1 MAEIRDVALPN
12 TSDVYRPSDA
22 IVENSNVMAYARSR
36 GLSSYEELHQWT
48 LDNNEQ
54 FWADMASELEW
65 YQPWEKVLDDSN
77 KPFFKWFTGAKTNI
91 VHNAIDRHAA
101 SWRKNK
107 LAMVWEGEDGT
118 QRTFSY
124 HALNREVSKMA
135 NVLKSVGVK
144 KGDIVTIYL
153 PRIPELPMMMLA
165 CAKIGAAHSVV
176 YGGFSEAA
184 LADRLADAQS
194 KVLVTADG
202 GFMRGKIVELKKIAD
217 EAMARTPTVQTCL
230 VVKRTGHTINMEIGR
245 DLWLHELMG
254 LPIAAAECPTEVM
267 DAEDPLFILYTSGT
281 TGKPKGVV
289 HTHGGYMVGIYATL
303 KMVFDIKEE
312 DRYWCAADPGWITGH
327 SYIVYAPLI
336 TGATSFMYEGA
347 PNYPFP
353 DRWWSLVSKHS
364 ISILYTAPT
373 AIRGLMRF
381 GEAWP
386 SRHDLSSLRLLGS
399 VGEPINPEA
408 WKWFYSVIGKERCP
422 IMDTWWQTETGMF
435 MITPTPVVPL
445 KPGSATRPFLGIE
458 ADVVHEDGTPCSPN
472 EDGLLVIKRPWPAMM
487 RTILN
492 DPQRYVDTYWTR
504 ISGVYAAGDSARKDE
519 DGYIWVIGRLD
530 DVIKVSGYR
539 LGTAEVE
546 SALVSHPAVA
556 EAAAIGLPHEV
567 KGNAIHAFVILR
579 AGFDG
584 SPKLEEELRAHV
596 ATNLAP
602 LPGPMRSRSSACCL
616 RRARARLC
624 AACSRRAPRAS
635 PRAISPPSRSR
646 PYQRGAT
653 RRGGATL

>member
-36 GLSSYEELHQWT
+36 GFSSYEELYQWT

-65 YQPWEKVLDDSN
+65 FQPWEKVLDDSN
-77 KPFFKWFTGAKTNI
+77 KPFFKWFVGAKTNI

-202 GFMRGKIVELKKIAD
+202 GFMRGKVVELKKIAD
-217 EAMARTPTVQTCL
+217 EAMARTPSVQTCL

-254 LPIAAAECPTEVM
+254 LPIAAADCPTEVM

-408 WKWFYSVIGKERCP
+408 WKWFYSVIGKDHCP
-422 IMDTWWQTETGMF
+422 IMDTWWQTETGHF

-458 ADVVHEDGTPCSPN
+458 ADVVHEDGAPCGPN
-472 EDGLLVIKRPWPAMM
+472 EDGLLVIKRPWPGMM

-504 ISGVYAAGDSARKDE
+504 LPGMYAAGDSARKDE

-567 KGNAIHAFVILR
+567 KGNSIHAFVILR

-596 ATNLAP
+596 GHELGPIARPDAITFVSV
-602 LPGPMRSRSSACCL
+602 LPKTRSGKIMRRVL
-616 RRARARLC
+616 KARAQGL
-624 AACSRRAPRAS
+624 PEGD
-635 PRAISPPSRSR
+635 IS
-646 PYQRGAT
+646 
-653 RRGGATL
+653 TLEE

>member
-36 GLSSYEELHQWT
+36 GFSSYEELYQWT

-65 YQPWEKVLDDSN
+65 FQPWEKVLDDSN

-202 GFMRGKIVELKKIAD
+202 GFMRGKVVELKKIAD

-230 VVKRTGHTINMEIGR
+230 VIKRTGHTINMEIGR

-254 LPIAAAECPTEVM
+254 LPIAAADCPTEVM

-408 WKWFYSVIGKERCP
+408 WKWFYSVIGKDRCP
-422 IMDTWWQTETGMF
+422 IMDTWWQTETGHF

-458 ADVVHEDGTPCSPN
+458 ADVVHEDGTPCGPN
-472 EDGLLVIKRPWPAMM
+472 EDGLLVIKRPWPGMM

-504 ISGVYAAGDSARKDE
+504 LPGMYAAGDSARKDE

-567 KGNAIHAFVILR
+567 KGNSIHAFVILR

-596 ATNLAP
+596 GHELGPIARPDAITFVSV
-602 LPGPMRSRSSACCL
+602 LPKTRSGKIMRRVL
-616 RRARARLC
+616 KARAQGL
-624 AACSRRAPRAS
+624 PEGD
-635 PRAISPPSRSR
+635 IS
-646 PYQRGAT
+646 
-653 RRGGATL
+653 TLEE

>member
-36 GLSSYEELHQWT
+36 GFSSYEELYQWT

-54 FWADMASELEW
+54 FWADMASELDW
-65 YQPWEKVLDDSN
+65 FQPWEKVLDDSN
-77 KPFFKWFTGAKTNI
+77 KPFFNWFVGAKTNI

-217 EAMARTPTVQTCL
+217 EAMARTPSVQTCL
-230 VVKRTGHTINMEIGR
+230 VIKRTGHTINMELGR

-254 LPIAAAECPTEVM
+254 LPIAAADCPTEVM

-408 WKWFYSVIGKERCP
+408 WKWFYSVIGKDRCP

-458 ADVVHEDGTPCSPN
+458 ADVVHEDGTPCGPN
-472 EDGLLVIKRPWPAMM
+472 EDGLLVLKRPWPAMM

-504 ISGVYAAGDSARKDE
+504 IPGAYVAGDSARKDE

-579 AGFDG
+579 AGFEG
-584 SPKLEEELRAHV
+584 GPKLEEELRAHV
-596 ATNLAP
+596 GHELGPIARPDAITFVSV
-602 LPGPMRSRSSACCL
+602 LPKTRSGKIMRRVL
-616 RRARARLC
+616 KARAQGL
-624 AACSRRAPRAS
+624 PEGD
-635 PRAISPPSRSR
+635 IS
-646 PYQRGAT
+646 
-653 RRGGATL
+653 TLEE

>member
-36 GLSSYEELHQWT
+36 GFSSYEELYQWT

-65 YQPWEKVLDDSN
+65 FQPWEKVLDDSN
-77 KPFFKWFTGAKTNI
+77 KPFFKWFVGGKTNI

-101 SWRKNK
+101 SWRRNK

-217 EAMARTPTVQTCL
+217 EAMARTPSVQTCL
-230 VVKRTGHTINMEIGR
+230 VVKRTGHNVNMELGR

-254 LPIAAAECPTEVM
+254 LPIAAADCPTEVM

-327 SYIVYAPLI
+327 SYIVYSPLI
-336 TGATSFMYEGA
+336 IGATSFMYEGA

-408 WKWFYSVIGKERCP
+408 WKWFYSVIGKDRCP

-458 ADVVHEDGTPCSPN
+458 ADVVHEDGTPCGPN

-492 DPQRYVDTYWTR
+492 DPQRYVDTYWSR
-504 ISGVYAAGDSARKDE
+504 IPGVYAAGDSARKDE

-567 KGNAIHAFVILR
+567 KGNSIHAFVILR
-579 AGFDG
+579 AGFEG

-596 ATNLAP
+596 GHELGPIARPDAITFVSV
-602 LPGPMRSRSSACCL
+602 LPKTRSGKIMRRVL
-616 RRARARLC
+616 KARAQGL
-624 AACSRRAPRAS
+624 PEGD
-635 PRAISPPSRSR
+635 IS
-646 PYQRGAT
+646 
-653 RRGGATL
+653 TLEE

>member
-36 GLSSYEELHQWT
+36 GFSSYEELYQWT

-65 YQPWEKVLDDSN
+65 FQPWEQVLDDSN
-77 KPFFKWFTGAKTNI
+77 RPFFKWFTGAKTNI

-101 SWRKNK
+101 SWRRNK

-202 GFMRGKIVELKKIAD
+202 GFMRGKIIELKKIAD
-217 EAMARTPTVQTCL
+217 EAMARTPSVQTCL
-230 VVKRTGHTINMEIGR
+230 VIKRTGHNINMELGR

-254 LPIAAAECPTEVM
+254 LPIAAADCPTEVM

-303 KMVFDIKEE
+303 KMVFDIKED

-327 SYIVYAPLI
+327 SYIVYGPLI

-381 GEAWP
+381 GQAWP

-408 WKWFYSVIGKERCP
+408 WKWFYSVIGKDRCP

-458 ADVVHEDGTPCSPN
+458 ADVVHEDGTPCGSN

-504 ISGVYAAGDSARKDE
+504 IPGVYAAGDSARKDE

-579 AGFDG
+579 AGFEG

-596 ATNLAP
+596 GHELGPIARPDAITFVSV
-602 LPGPMRSRSSACCL
+602 LPKTRSGKIMRRVL
-616 RRARARLC
+616 KARAQGL
-624 AACSRRAPRAS
+624 PEGD
-635 PRAISPPSRSR
+635 IS
-646 PYQRGAT
+646 
-653 RRGGATL
+653 TLEE

>member
-36 GLSSYEELHQWT
+36 GFSSYEELYQWT

-65 YQPWEKVLDDSN
+65 FQPWEKVLDDSN
-77 KPFFKWFTGAKTNI
+77 KPFFKWFVGGKTNI

-101 SWRKNK
+101 SWRRNK

-217 EAMARTPTVQTCL
+217 EAMARTPSVQTCL
-230 VVKRTGHTINMEIGR
+230 VVKRTGHNVNMELGR

-254 LPIAAAECPTEVM
+254 LPIAAADCPTEVM

-327 SYIVYAPLI
+327 SYIVYSPLI
-336 TGATSFMYEGA
+336 IGATSFMYEGA

-408 WKWFYSVIGKERCP
+408 WKWFYSVIGKDRCP

-458 ADVVHEDGTPCSPN
+458 ADVVHEDGTPCGPN

-492 DPQRYVDTYWTR
+492 DPQRYVDTYWSR
-504 ISGVYAAGDSARKDE
+504 IPGVYAAGDSARKDE

-567 KGNAIHAFVILR
+567 KGNSIHAFVILR
-579 AGFDG
+579 AGFEG

-596 ATNLAP
+596 GHELGPIARPDAITFVSV
-602 LPGPMRSRSSACCL
+602 LPKTRSGKIMRRVL
-616 RRARARLC
+616 KARAQGL
-624 AACSRRAPRAS
+624 PEGN
-635 PRAISPPSRSR
+635 IS
-646 PYQRGAT
+646 
-653 RRGGATL
+653 TLEE

>member
-504 ISGVYAAGDSARKDE
+504 IPGVYAAGDSARKDE

-596 ATNLAP
+596 GHELGPIARPDAITFVSV
-602 LPGPMRSRSSACCL
+602 LPKTRSGKIMRRVL
-616 RRARARLC
+616 KARAQGL
-624 AACSRRAPRAS
+624 PEGD
-635 PRAISPPSRSR
+635 IS
-646 PYQRGAT
+646 
-653 RRGGATL
+653 TLEE